1 MGEIFA
7 GTGFNQVVHFAAGD
21 RKMTKTVYGR
31 IGRTAV
37 RSICV
42 DEEHERVI
50 YCNGRSIFTAMQ
62 DGEVEEI
69 FTLREAG
76 SILDVEYFH
85 PEAIRYCLADG
96 SIFAKDCNAKNS
108 PNY

>member
-7 GTGFNQVVHFAAGD
+7 GTGFNQVVHFASND
-21 RKMTKTVYGR
+21 RKNIKTLYGQ
-31 IGRTAV
+31 IGRVAV

-50 YCNGRSIFTAMQ
+50 YSNGRSIFTAME

-69 FTLREAG
+69 FTLRETG